1 MNESGR
7 LTCSFLTTK
16 VAFCLIPE
24 TQCFAYDRQDEM
36 LVCSCN
42 FITDKEIVDVINSL
56 LDEDCWQ
63 LIVPAKVYHAMQK
76 RGRCCGCFP
85 NVVDIIIRTTE
96 RYHARRDSTD
106 AEIFDFMNRLKQ
118 FHEENRRADLERR
131 QKSHRAA

>member
-1 MNESGR
+1 M
-7 LTCSFLTTK
+7 TTNIL
-16 VAFCLIPE
+16 FCLIPE
-24 TQCFAYDRQDEM
+24 IQDFAYSRQDEM

-42 FITDKEIVDVINSL
+42 FITEKEIVDVINGL

-96 RYHARRDSTD
+96 AYHARRDSTD
-106 AEIFDFMNRLKQ
+106 AEIFDFMTRLKQ

-131 QKSHRAA
+131 QKGHRAA

>member
-1 MNESGR
+1 
-7 LTCSFLTTK
+7 
-16 VAFCLIPE
+16 
-24 TQCFAYDRQDEM
+24 M

-42 FITDKEIVDVINSL
+42 FISEKEIADTITGL

-63 LIVPAKVYHAMQK
+63 LIVPAKVYHAMEK

-96 RYHARRDSTD
+96 QYHARRDSTEV
-106 AEIFDFMNRLKQ
+106 EIFDFIVRLKQ

>member
-1 MNESGR
+1 M
-7 LTCSFLTTK
+7 
-16 VAFCLIPE
+16 PE

-42 FITDKEIVDVINSL
+42 FITDKDIVDVVNSL

-96 RYHARRDSTD
+96 QYHARRDSTGD
-106 AEIFDFMNRLKQ
+106 EIFDFMTRLKQ

-131 QKSHRAA
+131 QKGHRAA

>member
-1 MNESGR
+1 
-7 LTCSFLTTK
+7 
-16 VAFCLIPE
+16 
-24 TQCFAYDRQDEM
+24 M

-42 FITDKEIVDVINSL
+42 FITEKEIEDTIISL

-63 LIVPAKVYHAMQK
+63 LIVPAKVYHAMEK

-96 RYHARRDSTD
+96 RYHADHNSTD
-106 AEIFDFMNRLKQ
+106 AEIFDFMSRLKK
-118 FHEENRRADLERR
+118 FHEENRRADIERR

>member
-1 MNESGR
+1 
-7 LTCSFLTTK
+7 
-16 VAFCLIPE
+16 
-24 TQCFAYDRQDEM
+24 M

-42 FITDKEIVDVINSL
+42 FITVKEIEETIISL

-63 LIVPAKVYHAMQK
+63 LIVPAKVYHAMEK
-76 RGRCCGCFP
+76 RGRCCDCFP

-96 RYHARRDSTD
+96 AYHNGRPSTEAD
-106 AEIFDFMNRLKQ
+106 IFDFMARLKQ

>member
-1 MNESGR
+1 M
-7 LTCSFLTTK
+7 
-16 VAFCLIPE
+16 PE

-42 FITDKEIVDVINSL
+42 FITDSEIVDVINEL

-96 RYHARRDSTD
+96 QYHAGRHSTD
-106 AEIFDFMNRLKQ
+106 DEIFDFMIRLKQ
-118 FHEENRRADLERR
+118 FHEENRRADRERR

>member
-1 MNESGR
+1 MT
-7 LTCSFLTTK
+7 LIQC
-16 VAFCLIPE
+16 VAYHGQ
-24 TQCFAYDRQDEM
+24 TEM

-42 FITDKEIVDVINSL
+42 FITDKDIQDTIIEM

-63 LIVPAKVYHAMQK
+63 LIVPAKVYHAMEK

-85 NVVDIIIRTTE
+85 NVVDITIRTTE
-96 RYHARRDSTD
+96 QYHAGRPSTG
-106 AEIFDFMNRLKQ
+106 EQMFDFMTRLKQ

>member
-1 MNESGR
+1 M
-7 LTCSFLTTK
+7 
-16 VAFCLIPE
+16 
-24 TQCFAYDRQDEM
+24 M
-36 LVCSCN
+36 VCSCN
-42 FITDKEIVDVINSL
+42 LITDKDIKEVIVSL

-63 LIVPAKVYHAMQK
+63 LIVPGKVYHAMQK

-96 RYHARRDSTD
+96 QYHARRDSTD
-106 AEIFDFMNRLKQ
+106 VEIFDFMIRLKQ